1 MMMRSHKYAVLV
13 LCGCITGCVGFQ
25 TGPSETLPAAERLE
39 LPGRGQLHIVE
50 RNPGGAPTVVL
61 VHGYGASTASYAP
74 ILGELATRFRVLAVD
89 LPGFGRSDR
98 RAGDYSP
105 EALADV
111 LAEILERKGVA
122 RAHVVGHSWGSSVVL
137 AFARRHPDRLDR
149 LVIISGWVYDEQL
162 LPIMRWAR
170 VRGLGEALYAL
181 FYRNLIGERLYLNFH
196 DPSLVSEQ
204 VVDDVERQMAR
215 PGAIGAALAA
225 ARGMRFAEHEGQ
237 YAQIGAETLIL
248 WGRED
253 RVARLAFGE
262 RLARELP
269 RARLVVL
276 PRCGHVP
283 MWECRG
289 ETALALR
296 QFLDGDAP

>member
-1 MMMRSHKYAVLV
+1 
-13 LCGCITGCVGFQ
+13 
-25 TGPSETLPAAERLE
+25 
-39 LPGRGQLHIVE
+39 
-50 RNPGGAPTVVL
+50 
-61 VHGYGASTASYAP
+61 
-74 ILGELATRFRVLAVD
+74 
-89 LPGFGRSDR
+89 
-98 RAGDYSP
+98 
-105 EALADV
+105 
-111 LAEILERKGVA
+111 
-122 RAHVVGHSWGSSVVL
+122 VVL

-237 YAQIGAETLIL
+237 YAHIGAETLIL

-283 MWECRG
+283 MWECGG